1 MSRHCDRFKSIDIIS
16 NLNHNLYSHSCRDQ
30 EIERDIRRVV
40 IIVEIAFCVTFNV
53 IAMVNLLNTADILD
67 MFDDISAMFVDDE
80 YNHFSEEFARGA
92 TIASTIYAFG
102 IVASLVVIFGAI
114 IFKAPLIGLASVWT
128 VAQIVARTVLQAR
141 YYR

>member
-80 YNHFSEEFARGA
+80 YSHFSEEFARGA
-92 TIASTIYAFG
+92 MIASTIYAFG